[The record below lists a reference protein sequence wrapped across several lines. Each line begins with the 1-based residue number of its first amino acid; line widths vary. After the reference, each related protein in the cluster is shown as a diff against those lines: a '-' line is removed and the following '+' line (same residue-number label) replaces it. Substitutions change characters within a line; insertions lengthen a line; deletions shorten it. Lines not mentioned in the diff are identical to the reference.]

1 LGNQAFINCAKL
13 ADFAGTDANSII
25 IDSITSSAFSNC
37 ASLTYD
43 MIDKI
48 KTIPGTTKIQD
59 AINKKFIYFKPDNN
73 AAMYTKGN
81 LAYGEIES

>member
-1 LGNQAFINCAKL
+1 
-13 ADFAGTDANSII
+13 
-25 IDSITSSAFSNC
+25 
-37 ASLTYD
+37 

-48 KTIPGTTKIQD
+48 KFIPGATKIQD

-73 AAMYTKGN
+73 AIVPSKGC